1 MQAPDELTANE
12 QEHSG
17 QSTPDIAVMPGV
29 ATVLEV
35 ETSVN
40 KTLSE
45 SCGESSSLVLDFSE
59 STYIE
64 IASLQYVIAL
74 VCRRKKAHL
83 ETRLKL
89 PTGSDGFPARSML
102 RRWNYPAAI
111 RLAAKIKFEDFVVE
125 SDHQYFQG
133 NGGDLE
139 PSPYAK
145 TEETYDL
152 PSGPVTF
159 TRDAHRFFE
168 FATWDIEKYR
178 EAKRLVIDAYEAW
191 DVDAVRAVLNRNLR
205 APRQSSA
212 RNGEAGASDVYLA
225 SRVFYEAITNAVRH
239 PGARVVQTSSH
250 LDTQNKAKQFFT
262 IVFWD
267 DGKSMLQTMANAI
280 DSKKNIRRPY
290 PKHFDT
296 DFELTRV
303 DEEGNRSPPEV
314 VNSCDTPE
322 SSQDEDRLLLATLYP
337 GTTCNIDGVGHHSL
351 LGESAGT
358 DASLGEPGMG
368 LFVLISTAID
378 MFGGSVAFRTD
389 RFFMNVKAK
398 RVRGKRADDTP
409 KPMKYSV
416 KIQRFPVAIPSFLG
430 NMVTVRLPLG
440 AH

>member
-1 MQAPDELTANE
+1 MQTPDELMANE
-12 QEHSG
+12 PKHGEQRI
-17 QSTPDIAVMPGV
+17 PAFAVMPGI
-29 ATVLEV
+29 ATVLAV
-35 ETSVN
+35 ETCVN
-40 KTLSE
+40 KILSE
-45 SCGESSSLVLDFSE
+45 CCSEPSSLTLDFSE

-64 IASLQYVIAL
+64 IASLQYVTAL
-74 VCRRKKAHL
+74 VCRRKKANL

-89 PTGSDGFPARSML
+89 PAGLDGFPARSML

-139 PSPYAK
+139 VNPYAR

-168 FATWDIEKYR
+168 FATWDIEKYL

-191 DVDAVRAVLNRNLR
+191 DIDAVRAVLNRNLQG
-205 APRQSSA
+205 PRQSSA
-212 RNGEAGASDVYLA
+212 RNSAAGTSDVYLA

-250 LDTQNKAKQFFT
+250 LDTQSKAKQFFT

-267 DGKSMLQTMANAI
+267 DGKSMLRTIANAI
-280 DSKKNIRRPY
+280 DSKRNIRRPY

-296 DFELTRV
+296 DFELTKV

-314 VNSCDTPE
+314 VKSCDTPV
-322 SSQDEDRLLLATLYP
+322 SSQDEERLLLATLYP

-351 LGESAGT
+351 LGESGET
-358 DASLGEPGMG
+358 DAGLGEPGMG

-398 RVRGKRADDTP
+398 RVKGRHTDGMSEAT
-409 KPMKYSV
+409 KYSV
-416 KIQRFPVAIPSFLG
+416 KIQRFPAAIPSFLG

-440 AH
+440 AQ